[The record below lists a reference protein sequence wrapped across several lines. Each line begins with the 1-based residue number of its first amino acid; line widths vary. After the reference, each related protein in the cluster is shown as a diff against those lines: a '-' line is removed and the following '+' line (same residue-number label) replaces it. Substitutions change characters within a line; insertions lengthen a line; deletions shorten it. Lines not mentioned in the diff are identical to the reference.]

1 MRYKTRKL
9 FLNNEELYSEQFENR
24 NVQKIKHYGTP
35 KMNHATVHQLKN
47 IDTIRHI
54 WKIGDKFYKLAAKHY
69 NDPKLW
75 WTIAWFN
82 KIPTESHAN
91 IGDIVFIPMPLEE
104 ILKIYGV
111 YY

>member
-1 MRYKTRKL
+1 MRYKTRRL

-24 NVQKIKHYGTP
+24 DVQQIKHYGTP
-35 KMNHATVHQLKN
+35 KMNHVTSNQMKN
-47 IDTIRHI
+47 LDTIRHV
-54 WKIGDKFYKLAAKHY
+54 WKAGDKFYKLAARYY

-75 WTIAWFN
+75 WVIAWFN
-82 KIPTESHAN
+82 KTPTESHSN
-91 IGDIVFIPMPLEE
+91 VGDLIFIPMPLEE